1 MLFEMVCVWI
11 VILRN
16 TMQGVGDYKTPIFSS
31 FLELACKI
39 VFTAVFVRYFGY
51 WGVIWTEPVTWI
63 IMVIPLI
70 VMLKKIL
77 YFTKRRQLRKH
88 Q

>member
-1 MLFEMVCVWI
+1 MD
-11 VILRN
+11 RDPA
-16 TMQGVGDYKTPIFSS
+16 QHDAGVGDYKTPIFSS